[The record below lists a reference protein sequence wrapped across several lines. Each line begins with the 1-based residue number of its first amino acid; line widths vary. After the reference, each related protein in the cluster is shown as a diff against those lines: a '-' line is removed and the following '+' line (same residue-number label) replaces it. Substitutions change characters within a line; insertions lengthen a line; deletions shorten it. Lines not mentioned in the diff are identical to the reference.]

1 MLPIL
6 LRIMMKDIIEKAE
19 ARGEPYTV
27 WACIKDLLIVYLLMF
42 IEFFIFMGAYIILH
56 TSNIQQNG
64 AWVKPVV
71 YGATFIVMCIVGMGY
86 MTLMVRVEQII
97 RNRKKNKCSLN

>member
-6 LRIMMKDIIEKAE
+6 LKLMMQDIIEKAE

-27 WACIKDLLIVYLLMF
+27 WTCIKDLLIVYLLMF
-42 IEFFIFMGAYIILH
+42 IEFFIFMGSYIILH

-64 AWVKPVV
+64 AWVEPTIWGV
-71 YGATFIVMCIVGMGY
+71 TFIIMCLVCAVY
-86 MTLMVRVEQII
+86 LALANRVELII
-97 RNRKKNKCSLN
+97 KARRKQCSIK